1 MLEAGIFFMRSNW
14 LKPCSLLVLAFI
26 FGCMVSSVEA
36 AKLETWQKDCFDF
49 SLKEDD
55 AISACST
62 SLRGRKSSPR
72 YLVQRGALWLSLK
85 DYDYAA
91 SDFTRAIDQDY
102 GGVLPYYGRA
112 AAYIGSDQFINA
124 MLDIQTILIR
134 SMPDI
139 LLYKAIDQ
147 LLSWE
152 AGRRVDVVYN
162 DERKYPIMVPVK
174 RSRVMILD
182 DKIDLS
188 EYFIGIP
195 PFLILM
201 TFVLLTLL

>member
-1 MLEAGIFFMRSNW
+1 MIFNW
-14 LKPCSLLVLAFI
+14 LKIYKQFVLTMMFVCSASCVA
-26 FGCMVSSVEA
+26 A
-36 AKLETWQKDCFDF
+36 AKLEAWQKDCFDF

-62 SLRGRKSSPR
+62 SLRGRNASPR

-85 DYDYAA
+85 DYDYAT

-102 GGVLPYYGRA
+102 GGVIPYYGRA

-124 MLDIQTILIR
+124 MLDIQTIMIR

-147 LLSWE
+147 LLKWE
-152 AGRRVDVVYN
+152 TGRRVKVVYN
-162 DERKYPIMVPVK
+162 DERKYPMMVPVK
-174 RSRVMILD
+174 RRSVMVLD

-188 EYFIGIP
+188 EFFIGIP
-195 PFLILM
+195 PFLILISFM
-201 TFVLLTLL
+201 LLTLL

>member
-1 MLEAGIFFMRSNW
+1 MKLNW
-14 LKPCSLLVLAFI
+14 LMRRLLFRSAFI
-26 FGCMVSSVEA
+26 LGCLVISAEA
-36 AKLETWQKDCFDF
+36 AKLEAWQKDCFDF
-49 SLKEDD
+49 SLNEDD

-62 SLRGRKSSPR
+62 SLRGRNSSPR

-102 GGVLPYYGRA
+102 GGVMPYYGRA

-124 MLDIQTILIR
+124 MLDIQTIMIR
-134 SMPDI
+134 SVPDI
-139 LLYKAIDQ
+139 LLYKAIDR
-147 LLSWE
+147 LLTWE
-152 AGRRVDVVYN
+152 TGRRVEVVYN
-162 DERKYPIMVPVK
+162 DERKYPLTVPVK
-174 RSRVMILD
+174 RRRVMVLD

-201 TFVLLTLL
+201 SFVLLTLL

>member
-1 MLEAGIFFMRSNW
+1 M
-14 LKPCSLLVLAFI
+14 
-26 FGCMVSSVEA
+26 
-36 AKLETWQKDCFDF
+36 
-49 SLKEDD
+49 
-55 AISACST
+55 
-62 SLRGRKSSPR
+62 
-72 YLVQRGALWLSLK
+72 SLK

-91 SDFTRAIDQDY
+91 SDFTRAIDQEY
-102 GGVLPYYGRA
+102 GGLLPYYGRA

-124 MLDIQTILIR
+124 MLDIQTIMIR

-152 AGRRVDVVYN
+152 SGRQVAAVYN
-162 DERKYPIMVPVK
+162 DEQKHQIIAPVK
-174 RSRVMILD
+174 RRRIMVLD
-182 DKIDLS
+182 DKVDLS

-201 TFVLLTLL
+201 SFMLLTLL

>member
-1 MLEAGIFFMRSNW
+1 M
-14 LKPCSLLVLAFI
+14 
-26 FGCMVSSVEA
+26 
-36 AKLETWQKDCFDF
+36 
-49 SLKEDD
+49 
-55 AISACST
+55 
-62 SLRGRKSSPR
+62 
-72 YLVQRGALWLSLK
+72 SLK

-102 GGVLPYYGRA
+102 GGVMPYYGRA

-124 MLDIQTILIR
+124 MLDIQTIMIR

-152 AGRRVDVVYN
+152 TGRRVKIVYN
-162 DERKYPIMVPVK
+162 DERKIPMTVPLK
-174 RSRVMILD
+174 RRRVMVLD

-195 PFLILM
+195 PFLILISFM
-201 TFVLLTLL
+201 LLTLL

>member
-1 MLEAGIFFMRSNW
+1 MRLNW

-26 FGCMVSSVEA
+26 FGCIVSTVEA
-36 AKLETWQKDCFDF
+36 AKLEAWQKDCFDF
-49 SLKEDD
+49 SLNEDD

-62 SLRGRKSSPR
+62 SLRGRNSNPR

-85 DYDYAA
+85 DYDYAV

-102 GGVLPYYGRA
+102 GGVVPYYGRA

-124 MLDIQTILIR
+124 MFDIQTIMTR

-139 LLYKAIDQ
+139 LLYKGIDQ
-147 LLSWE
+147 LLKWE
-152 AGRRVDVVYN
+152 TGRRVKVVYN
-162 DERKYPIMVPVK
+162 DERKYPMMVPVK
-174 RSRVMILD
+174 RRRVMVLD

-188 EYFIGIP
+188 EFFIGIP
-195 PFLILM
+195 PFLILISFM
-201 TFVLLTLL
+201 LLTLL